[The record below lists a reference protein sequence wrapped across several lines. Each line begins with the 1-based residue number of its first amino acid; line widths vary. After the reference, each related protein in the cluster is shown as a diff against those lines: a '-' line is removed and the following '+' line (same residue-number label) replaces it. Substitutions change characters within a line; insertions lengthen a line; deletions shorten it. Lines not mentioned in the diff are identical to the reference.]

1 MEEKKFRF
9 ATVLRRWDIAN
20 RILLILRMRYR
31 NAGFSFAGLQRGAV
45 PPFVGSIGMSQT
57 GSCCHCN
64 NTTEAH
70 SAVFARIGTFFGS
83 FIKLMFPFVGSIRMS
98 RTGIGCQ
105 RTDIRKLYAAVFT
118 IIICHIF
125 VPFLLMLLM
134 RQFHIDFFCLTLFK
148 SHNKLITCGLSS
160 PFLRHSGTFD
170 CFIFRHFANQYA
182 IANSMPI
189 FFLRGNS
196 IYI

>member
-31 NAGFSFAGLQRGAV
+31 NAGFSFAGLQCGAV
-45 PPFVGSIGMSQT
+45 PPFVGSIRMSHT
-57 GSCCHCN
+57 GSCCHCS

-98 RTGIGCQ
+98 RTGIGCHHKK
-105 RTDIRKLYAAVFT
+105 RHWTEKDGSNHFKIGSTAIPERAEKLKDDSV
-118 IIICHIF
+118 
-125 VPFLLMLLM
+125 
-134 RQFHIDFFCLTLFK
+134 
-148 SHNKLITCGLSS
+148 
-160 PFLRHSGTFD
+160 
-170 CFIFRHFANQYA
+170 
-182 IANSMPI
+182 IANFQIDTTKFDS
-189 FFLRGNS
+189 
-196 IYI
+196 